1 MPILF
6 QTAEA
11 TGIPYTADYLFGGLA
26 VIAVIMLVFIGS
38 LYLRFQNVRKDIAL
52 AEQLGE
58 E

>member
-11 TGIPYTADYLFGGLA
+11 TVTPNTTDFLYGGLA
-26 VIAVIMLVFIGS
+26 VVTLVILIFIVS

-52 AEQLGE
+52 AEQLAE

>member
-11 TGIPYTADYLFGGLA
+11 TGIPYTADYLYGGLA

-52 AEQLGE
+52 AEQLSE

>member
-6 QTAEA
+6 QTAEVS
-11 TGIPYTADYLFGGLA
+11 GIAYTADYRFGCLA
-26 VIAVIMLVFIGS
+26 VIALSMLVVIGS

-52 AEQLGE
+52 AEQLAE